1 MGMSSSGGG
10 SSSSTSAQPN
20 INVTP
25 LIDILLVLLII
36 FMVIT
41 PLKPA
46 RFKTLVPE
54 KSDEITEAA
63 KVSPRTLSIT
73 VGKDMS
79 VKLVRGAD
87 PVAEGSVNDMGGVA
101 AWLSQEFKGRRD
113 GAVWKAGFENRVDLP
128 PDDRIEKTVFIKAPQ
143 SFKYGEVVKV
153 IDAVKGA
160 GANPVGLQ
168 TEMLEP

>member
-1 MGMSSSGGG
+1 MGMSGGGGG
-10 SSSSTSAQPN
+10 SGAQPN

-54 KSDEITEAA
+54 KSDELSSAA
-63 KVSPRTLSIT
+63 KMSPRTLSVAIA
-73 VGKDMS
+73 KDLK
-79 VKLVRGAD
+79 VTLTRGQTQI
-87 PVAEGSVNDMGGVA
+87 AEGSVNDPGPVA
-101 AWLSQEFKGRRD
+101 AALAQEFKQRKESND
-113 GAVWKAGFENRVDLP
+113 WKLGFESRPELSADE
-128 PDDRIEKTVFIKAPQ
+128 RIEKTVFLKAPQ
-143 SFKYGEVVKV
+143 SFNYGEVVKV

-168 TEMLEP
+168 TELLEQ

>member
-1 MGMSSSGGG
+1 MGMSGG
-10 SSSSTSAQPN
+10 SSGSGSTGAQPN

-54 KSDEITEAA
+54 KSDEISAAA
-63 KVSPRTLSIT
+63 KQSPRTLSVAIA
-73 VGKDMS
+73 KDLK
-79 VKLVRGAD
+79 VTLTRGATQI
-87 PVAEGSVNDMGGVA
+87 AEGSVNDPGPIA
-101 AWLSQEFKGRRD
+101 AALAQEFKQRRD
-113 GAVWKAGFENRVDLP
+113 TNDFKLGYENRPELSLDE
-128 PDDRIEKTVFIKAPQ
+128 RIEKTVFLKAPQ
-143 SFKYGEVVKV
+143 SFNYGEVVKV

-168 TEMLEP
+168 TELLEQ

>member
-1 MGMSSSGGG
+1 MAMSSGGG
-10 SSSSTSAQPN
+10 GAAPN

-54 KSDEITEAA
+54 RSEEMSAQA
-63 KVSPRTLSIT
+63 KQSPRTLI
-73 VGKDMS
+73 VNIGKDLS
-79 VKLVRGAD
+79 VDLVRGGNKIAD
-87 PVAEGSVNDMGGVA
+87 ASVNDPGNISA
-101 AWLSQEFKGRRD
+101 ALTTEFKTRKEQQI
-113 GAVWKAGFENRVDLP
+113 WKEGFESRADLS
-128 PDDRIEKTVFIKAPQ
+128 PDDRIEKTVFVKAPAT
-143 SFKYGEVVKV
+143 FKYGDVVKV

-160 GANPVGLQ
+160 GSNPVGLQ
-168 TEMLEP
+168 TEALEP

>member
-1 MGMSSSGGG
+1 MGMSAGGG
-10 SSSSTSAQPN
+10 AVPS

-54 KSDEITEAA
+54 NSKEMSQQA
-63 KVSPRTLSIT
+63 KQSPQTLVVDIH
-73 VGKDMS
+73 KDLS
-79 VKLVRGAD
+79 ADLLRGGIKIAD
-87 PVAEGSVNDMGGVA
+87 ASVNDPSKIA
-101 AWLSQEFKGRRD
+101 SALATEFKTRKDEQR
-113 GAVWKAGFENRVDLP
+113 WKTGFENQVNLS
-128 PDDRIEKTVFIKAPQ
+128 PDDRIEKTVFIKAPET
-143 SFKYGEVVKV
+143 FKYGDVVKV
-153 IDAVKGA
+153 IDAGKGA

-168 TEMLEP
+168 TEALEQ

>member
-1 MGMSSSGGG
+1 MGMSSGGG
-10 SSSSTSAQPN
+10 GALPS

-54 KSDEITEAA
+54 RSEEMSEQA
-63 KVSPRTLSIT
+63 KQSPRTL
-73 VGKDMS
+73 VVNVKKDLS
-79 VKLVRGAD
+79 AELLRGGNHVVD
-87 PVAEGSVNDMGGVA
+87 GSVNDPGPIGSA
-101 AWLSQEFKGRRD
+101 LANEFKTRKEQGI
-113 GAVWKAGFENRVDLP
+113 WKEGFEGRADLS
-128 PDDRIEKTVFIKAPQ
+128 PDDRIEKTVFIKAPET
-143 SFKYGEVVKV
+143 FKYGDVVKI

-160 GANPVGLQ
+160 GSSPVGLQ
-168 TEMLEP
+168 TEALEQ

>member
-1 MGMSSSGGG
+1 MGMSSGGG
-10 SSSSTSAQPN
+10 GALPS

-54 KSDEITEAA
+54 RSEEMSAQA
-63 KVSPRTLSIT
+63 KQSPRTLI
-73 VGKDMS
+73 VNIKKDLS
-79 VKLVRGAD
+79 AELLRGGNKIAD
-87 PVAEGSVNDMGGVA
+87 GSVNDAGPIGA
-101 AWLSQEFKGRRD
+101 ALSTEFKMRKEG
-113 GAVWKAGFENRVDLP
+113 GIWKEGFEGRTDLP
-128 PDDRIEKTVFIKAPQ
+128 PDDRIEKTVFIKAPET
-143 SFKYGEVVKV
+143 FKYGDVVKI

-160 GANPVGLQ
+160 GSNPVGLQ
-168 TEMLEP
+168 TEALEQ